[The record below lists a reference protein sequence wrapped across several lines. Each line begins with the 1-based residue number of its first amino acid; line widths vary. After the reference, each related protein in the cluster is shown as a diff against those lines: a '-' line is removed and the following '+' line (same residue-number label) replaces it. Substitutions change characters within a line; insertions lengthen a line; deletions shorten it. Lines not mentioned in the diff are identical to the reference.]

1 MVNAKMKKM
10 AVKKRPISK
19 AELKEKDPEYMI
31 QLNDPK
37 GLRKDI
43 LESLRELI
51 IFMQGDEGFKKIQDE
66 KVELFG
72 KLKSQVREVNSI
84 IENQLKR
91 YLPKGKLKDVPA
103 EKPKKEKEE
112 EEEFHVEEA
121 PKPKPVPV
129 KKEVPVKKSELEE
142 LEDQLKDIEN
152 QLRSV

>member
-1 MVNAKMKKM
+1 M

-66 KVELFG
+66 KVEIFSR
-72 KLKSQVREVNSI
+72 LKSQVREVNGI
-84 IENQLKR
+84 IENQLRR

-103 EKPKKEKEE
+103 EKPKKEKEVETEIE
-112 EEEFHVEEA
+112 EVPQ

-129 KKEVPVKKSELEE
+129 RKEVPVKKSELEE
-142 LEDQLKDIEN
+142 LEDQLRDIEN
-152 QLRSV
+152 QLRDV

>member
-1 MVNAKMKKM
+1 M
-10 AVKKRPISK
+10 AVKKRPVSK

-51 IFMQGDEGFKKIQDE
+51 IFMQGDEGFKRIQDE
-66 KVELFG
+66 KVDLFSR
-72 KLKSQVREVNSI
+72 LKSQVREVNSI

-91 YLPKGKLKDVPA
+91 YLPKGKLKETPTA
-103 EKPKKEKEE
+103 KPKKEELEE
-112 EEEFHVEEA
+112 EEEVLVEEA
-121 PKPKPVPV
+121 LKPKPVPI

-142 LEDQLKDIEN
+142 LEDQLRDIEN
-152 QLRSV
+152 QLRDV